1 MRILFTFIRNWIGL
15 ALLVIALV
23 VLVPLGQHIS
33 LASPLAAEPLVQ
45 VTPLPAG
52 QMPVGPS
59 LLVGETEAAGR
70 TSFWLTQPANPVER
84 LRLGVFIHQAGYPPS
99 ALISPDGQHL
109 AISLIPPGTPER
121 LVRTAGSQI
130 WVMDTTGANL
140 RQVAYDVASLAAWSP
155 DGQSLVV
162 QRLVARESSDD
173 LRSPEGQIPYR
184 TEYDLVDVQS
194 GTTTQLTAD
203 ETSYGT
209 QPLGWPAGSAGFR
222 FARISLDGRWDIAE
236 VAPGEIAPKS
246 ILQIPPEYGV
256 RGISLSPDGG
266 YALVDAIKAENSV
279 LSAFDLKTGNEQVF
293 GETPSTGQAYAPF
306 SGLFR
311 PDGQVL
317 LVNQRS
323 TVDKPGKLQA
333 VSMRNQV
340 GVQTAL
346 AYPSTPQDDQLLPV
360 RWSADGQ
367 WLVWL
372 GIPDIGSQ
380 VYVQRVGGALVPLPR
395 SDPDNSMRVYGFT
408 TSYPSVQ

>member
-1 MRILFTFIRNWIGL
+1 
-15 ALLVIALV
+15 
-23 VLVPLGQHIS
+23 
-33 LASPLAAEPLVQ
+33 
-45 VTPLPAG
+45 
-52 QMPVGPS
+52 
-59 LLVGETEAAGR
+59 
-70 TSFWLTQPANPVER
+70 
-84 LRLGVFIHQAGYPPS
+84 
-99 ALISPDGQHL
+99 
-109 AISLIPPGTPER
+109 
-121 LVRTAGSQI
+121 
-130 WVMDTTGANL
+130 
-140 RQVAYDVASLAAWSP
+140 
-155 DGQSLVV
+155 
-162 QRLVARESSDD
+162 VARESSDD

-236 VAPGEIAPKS
+236 VAPGEVAPKL
-246 ILQIPPEYGV
+246 ILQIPSEYGV

-279 LSAFDLKTGNEQVF
+279 LSVFDLKTGNEQVF
-293 GETPSTGQAYAPF
+293 GETPSTGQEYSPF

-323 TVDKPGKLQA
+323 STGKPGSLYA
-333 VSMRNQV
+333 VQM
-340 GVQTAL
+340 G
-346 AYPSTPQDDQLLPV
+346 STVSPQSVLVSPTTQKDTQLLPV

-372 GIPDIGSQ
+372 GIPNIGTQ
-380 VYVQRVGGALVPLPR
+380 VYVQRVGGAFVPLPR
-395 SDPDNSMRVYGFT
+395 SDSATSLSIYGFT
-408 TSYPSVQ
+408 TP